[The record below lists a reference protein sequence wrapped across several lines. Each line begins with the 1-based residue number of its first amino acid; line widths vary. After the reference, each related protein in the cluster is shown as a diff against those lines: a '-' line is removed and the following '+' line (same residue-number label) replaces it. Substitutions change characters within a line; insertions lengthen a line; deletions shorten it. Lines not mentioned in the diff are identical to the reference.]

1 MVWVERGE
9 GRCGWRECEGWCGW
23 RGEGRCVRRGE

>member
-23 RGEGRCVRRGE
+23 RGVREDV

>member
-9 GRCGWRECEGWCGW
+9 GRCGWRECEGMVWVE
-23 RGEGRCVRRGE
+23 RGEGRCVREG